1 MSGTEKTKKKPAVL
15 EFSETNGE
23 DSLPILALEDYDVPE
38 EEDEAVENTVGG
50 SVRYAFVGSGQGGG
64 RLAEAFYALGYNKSI
79 CVNTSP
85 QDLYGIDLPE
95 GQKILLK
102 AGAGGAGKDMVA
114 GEEALVKNQQHVY
127 NAMKK
132 IFGKHVDHLIICA
145 GAGGGSG
152 GGSLIPLIMIAKKY
166 LQYCGYV
173 EDVDSRV
180 GVLMTLPTNG
190 EATSVKVAT
199 NAYTLASKVSD
210 LAESFSISPLL
221 VLDNDRTQRLYGNSK
236 KLTMKNFWPTLN
248 TNVATLFDIFNRV
261 SSKHSAYTSF
271 DPADYL
277 TIIKAGGHTIMGVT
291 SIPPEKLNDET
302 EVFKQLKE
310 SLSKT
315 LLADGFDLTTAT
327 CASAIVVGGK
337 DTFET
342 VEGLPNIID
351 YAFDMLATMTGAATV
366 HRGVYEDDRPGL
378 RIYTIISGL
387 KRPISRYRNL
397 EALSVERYP

>member
-1 MSGTEKTKKKPAVL
+1 MGDYQKNKESVSLKE
-15 EFSETNGE
+15 ETRSNGE
-23 DSLPILALEDYDVPE
+23 DSLPILALEDYDIPE
-38 EEDEAVENTVGG
+38 EEEETVENTVGG

-64 RLAEAFYALGYNKSI
+64 RLAEAFYSLGYNKTI

-85 QDLYGIDLPE
+85 QDLHGIGVPE
-95 GQKILLK
+95 SQKILLE

-114 GEEALVKNQQHVY
+114 GEDALVKNQQHVY
-127 NAMKK
+127 NAMKQ

-199 NAYTLASKVSD
+199 NSYTLASKVSD
-210 LAESFSISPLL
+210 LAEANSISPLL
-221 VLDNDRTQRLYGNSK
+221 VLDNDRTQKLYGNSK
-236 KLTMKNFWPTLN
+236 KLTMKNFWPTIN
-248 TNVATLFDIFNRV
+248 ANVATLFDIFNRV
-261 SSKHSAYTSF
+261 SSKHSDYTSF
-271 DPADYL
+271 DPADYQ
-277 TIIKAGGHTIMGVT
+277 TITKAGGHTIMGVT
-291 SIPPEKLNDET
+291 SIHPAKLNDET

-327 CASAIVVGGK
+327 CASAIIVGGK
-337 DTFET
+337 DTFEN

-366 HRGVYEDDRPGL
+366 HRGVYEDDRAGL

-387 KRPISRYRNL
+387 KRPSARYRKL
-397 EALSVERYP
+397 EALSMERYP